1 VLHRT
6 GFKTLVGRGFTPR
19 QAGREDPPYVFETGS
34 SARTRV
40 GWWLLAAIA
49 VLTASA
55 AAVVVRA
62 QDNAAPLEVL
72 QIRPNFY
79 MIVGA
84 GANIGAQVGPN
95 GVVVVNAGTAGASSE
110 VVAAIKK
117 LTSQPI
123 RYIIDTSADPDV
135 VGGNAN
141 IAKAGRNI
149 TSFATGSGS
158 RTTIAGTDADAAR
171 ILAHEN
177 VLTRM
182 SEPPGA
188 SPFQSDLWPT
198 ETFFE
203 RRRTMYFNDE
213 GIEIIHVPAAHTDGD
228 TVVFFRKSDVV
239 VVGNLIDTD
248 RFPVIDLAKGGSL
261 QGEIDA
267 LNRIIEIAIPPGPFV
282 GLPSGPNATDTLQGG
297 TDIVPG
303 RGRIYREIDVVN
315 YRDMLVIIR
324 DIVQD
329 MIERKMTLEQIKAA
343 DPAKP
348 YRARYGAVS
357 GPWTTDDFLEAVYKS
372 LTNPKS

>member
-1 VLHRT
+1 M
-6 GFKTLVGRGFTPR
+6 
-19 QAGREDPPYVFETGS
+19 
-34 SARTRV
+34 
-40 GWWLLAAIA
+40 GWWLLTA
-49 VLTASA
+49 V
-55 AAVVVRA
+55 AAVTVSASVTVVRT
-62 QDNAAPLEVL
+62 QDNAALEVL
-72 QIRPNFY
+72 QVRPNFY

-84 GANIGAQVGPN
+84 GANIGAQIGPN
-95 GVVVVNAGTAGASSE
+95 GVVLVNAGTADVSSE
-110 VVAAIKK
+110 VVAAVKK
-117 LTSQPI
+117 LTPQPI
-123 RYIIDTSADPDV
+123 RYVIDTSADRDV

-141 IAKAGRNI
+141 VAKAGRNI

-213 GIEIIHVPAAHTDGD
+213 GIEIIHLPAAHTDGD
-228 TVVFFRKSDVV
+228 TIVFFRKSDVV
-239 VVGNLIDTD
+239 VAGNLIDTD
-248 RFPVIDLAKGGSL
+248 RFPVIDLARGGSL

-303 RGRIYREIDVVN
+303 RVYREIDVVN

-329 MIERKMTLEQIKAA
+329 MIEKKMTLEQIEAA

-348 YRARYGAVS
+348 YRARYGASS
-357 GPWTTDDFLEAVYKS
+357 GPWTTNDFLEAVYTS
-372 LTNPKS
+372 LTSAKS